1 MDTKKVVDDLTDVG
15 ADILGAVTEAINS
28 NDYSNLSRT
37 INESLGSV
45 VRNYTNGSV
54 NEKGYGDVRR
64 GTGAYTPYRQAARAK
79 RQQETVAPF
88 MSKRVSRMTGSGGQV
103 AGILGMT
110 AGVTLAAIFGI
121 IGLSFELG
129 GMAVGAALGALIF
142 GGSLAGYIMSGKK
155 RKLVKQYYEY
165 ARIIGDDE
173 YIT

>member
-45 VRNYTNGSV
+45 VSNYTNGSV

-88 MSKRVSRMTGSGGQV
+88 MSRPRG
-103 AGILGMT
+103 
-110 AGVTLAAIFGI
+110 
-121 IGLSFELG
+121 
-129 GMAVGAALGALIF
+129 
-142 GGSLAGYIMSGKK
+142 
-155 RKLVKQYYEY
+155 
-165 ARIIGDDE
+165 
-173 YIT
+173 